1 GHGLGAGRCQGPRY
15 YTHPAACHLNK
26 ALLTVNGILCGIMSF
41 ISIMPCV
48 RLKQP
53 RSGLLQSSIISC
65 YVMYLTFSAL
75 SSRPPERVLY
85 EGQNLTVCFP
95 GLRQDK
101 LQTEDTTVA
110 VLGAAIMYAC
120 VLFACNEASYLAEV
134 FGPLW
139 MVKVYSFEFKVS
151 KVGCCPPPVCLAKH
165 GGSHGASL
173 PAPAPHQQPQCH
185 VVYSYSAF
193 HFVFFLASLYV
204 MMTLTN
210 WFRYISLLL
219 PTWVLPDSSAQGHLL
234 LHWRP

>member
-1 GHGLGAGRCQGPRY
+1 
-15 YTHPAACHLNK
+15 NK
-26 ALLTVNGILCGIMSF
+26 ALLAINGGLCALMSF
-41 ISIMPCV
+41 VSITPCV
-48 RLKQP
+48 RLRHP

-95 GLRQDK
+95 GVRQDEM
-101 LQTEDTTVA
+101 QTEDTTVA

-139 MVKVYSFEFKVS
+139 MVKVYSFEFKEPS
-151 KVGCCPPPVCLAKH
+151 CCFCCPEKVEEELR
-165 GGSHGASL
+165 GGCQ
-173 PAPAPHQQPQCH
+173 PAQAQCMVQDEGER

-210 WFRYISLLL
+210 WFSYENAVLETTFTHGSWSTFWVKVSSCWACVLLYLWLLL
-219 PTWVLPDSSAQGHLL
+219 SPL
-234 LHWRP
+234 

>member
-1 GHGLGAGRCQGPRY
+1 
-15 YTHPAACHLNK
+15 
-26 ALLTVNGILCGIMSF
+26 MSF
-41 ISIMPCV
+41 VSVTPCV

-65 YVMYLTFSAL
+65 YVMYLTFS
-75 SSRPPERVLY
+75 PPCRSASPSHLRLPAVLY
-85 EGQNLTVCFP
+85 KGQNLTVCFP
-95 GLRQDK
+95 GVRQDE

-110 VLGAAIMYAC
+110 ILGAAIMYAC

-151 KVGCCPPPVCLAKH
+151 AEPTCEQVDETDGGQCLV
-165 GGSHGASL
+165 
-173 PAPAPHQQPQCH
+173 QDEQDR

-210 WFRYISLLL
+210 WF
-219 PTWVLPDSSAQGHLL
+219 
-234 LHWRP
+234 